1 MLPEFEV
8 VHCPFGHTTPSK
20 KLFSRPD
27 WWFQLP
33 GDFAWHRCPECQVLF
48 LNPRPTESSIEAYY
62 PSTYAAYRPAIA
74 DERWVI
80 MRWKRRYNLQ
90 HQIRSVTDRE
100 LNGRLLDIGCATGNY
115 LAEMRKLNWDVNGI
129 ELQTEA
135 AQYAQK
141 RLNLDVYNG
150 DLLTYP
156 ASQNKFDVITMW
168 DVLEHTHQPLQVLA
182 KARNL
187 LKPGGLLIFSIPDPN
202 SKEASSFDSA
212 WIGYDAP
219 RHLYLFHGENLQ
231 LLLQITGFH
240 FEAQEHALGTYH
252 TWVASWQT
260 KMNSNTK
267 LSKPI
272 KQFLSRMAHLPI
284 WSIITTPYFSNLNKQ
299 SKGTVLTVFARATQ

>member
-1 MLPEFEV
+1 MS
-8 VHCPFGHTTPSK
+8 G
-20 KLFSRPD
+20 
-27 WWFQLP
+27 
-33 GDFAWHRCPECQVLF
+33 AI

-187 LKPGGLLIFSIPDPN
+187 LKPGGLLIFQYQTQIARKPVLLTPLGLVMMLR
-202 SKEASSFDSA
+202 AIYISFMEKTFNYS
-212 WIGYDAP
+212 Y
-219 RHLYLFHGENLQ
+219 
-231 LLLQITGFH
+231 
-240 FEAQEHALGTYH
+240 
-252 TWVASWQT
+252 
-260 KMNSNTK
+260 K
-267 LSKPI
+267 
-272 KQFLSRMAHLPI
+272 
-284 WSIITTPYFSNLNKQ
+284 
-299 SKGTVLTVFARATQ
+299 